1 MITNRLFQLSLMML
15 VLMQSMSAIAQKL
28 PRTLVCY
35 DDIFEPFFMMAGDDF
50 TGINVD
56 LVAEAARR
64 SGIAVTFQ
72 KMPFRRLE
80 FELSRGRDSRV
91 DCGFA
96 FSKTA
101 PREKNMLFGQVPIQ
115 PTDYTLFVRDE
126 SPGITSINDLDGK
139 VIGVRSGF
147 RLPDR
152 LAQGATKNRW
162 RIDDVDNEE
171 VNFKKLLLKRV
182 DAVLTSRDA
191 GMYTLHKLKITGV
204 RTLSPALM
212 HFDTYMVFP
221 VTDSSKALAAGFD
234 QAISDMIADGTYER
248 LRGKYLEQN
257 K

>member
-139 VIGVRSGF
+139 VIGRAVADQWRRDLAERGKGTGRYGF
-147 RLPDR
+147 TVAFEDALVSDNVPVL
-152 LAQGATKNRW
+152 LACGP
-162 RIDDVDNEE
+162 E
-171 VNFKKLLLKRV
+171 
-182 DAVLTSRDA
+182 
-191 GMYTLHKLKITGV
+191 G
-204 RTLSPALM
+204 
-212 HFDTYMVFP
+212 
-221 VTDSSKALAAGFD
+221 
-234 QAISDMIADGTYER
+234 AISP
-248 LRGKYLEQN
+248 
-257 K
+257 